1 MANKIKRYSLKN
13 VKPGMEIGQLVLTND
28 GQVVLGE
35 GTILT
40 PSLIERLDYWGIS
53 YLLIKQNSNEGS
65 PWQESP
71 ESLTQKNFFADYSQ
85 TVDVIKQA
93 FTNIRFLDD
102 VPVNQMRELVDS
114 FIEPLA
120 GSVGVINHLQ
130 MVHRQDDYTFH
141 HSMNVAV
148 TSGLLGRWLG
158 YTGSNLKEL
167 ILAGLLHDVG
177 KMQIPVEI
185 LNKPGK
191 LSVDEMEIM
200 KQHTT
205 RGYQLVKKNKYVP
218 LGVLSGILQHHE
230 RMDGTGYPLKTA
242 GDKIHP
248 FAKII
253 AVADTYDAM
262 TSDRVYHRKMT
273 PFTVVELLVQ
283 EMFGKLDPTVCTMFL
298 NNVRDYFLGNIVQL
312 CDGREAEV
320 IYLGQFIGSRPVV
333 RTIDGELLD
342 LEQQKEYTIVK
353 TVKA

>member
-71 ESLTQKNFFADYSQ
+71 ESLTQKSFFADYSQ

-177 KMQIPVEI
+177 KMQVPVEI

-253 AVADTYDAM
+253 AVADIYDAM
-262 TSDRVYHRKMT
+262 TSDKVYHRKMT

-333 RTIDGELLD
+333 RTIDGEVLD

-353 TVKA
+353 TIKA

>member
-1 MANKIKRYSLKN
+1 MVNKIKRYSLKN
-13 VKPGMEIGQLVLTND
+13 VKPGMEVGQLVFTND

-40 PSLIERLDYWGIS
+40 PSLIERLDYWGIT
-53 YLLIKQNSNEGS
+53 YLLIKQNSDES
-65 PWQESP
+65 LPWQEAP
-71 ESLTQKNFFADYSQ
+71 ESLIQKKFFADYSQ

-93 FTNIRFLDD
+93 FTNMYFADE
-102 VPVNQMRELVDS
+102 VPVRQMCELVDS
-114 FIEPLA
+114 MIEPLA

-130 MVHRQDDYTFH
+130 MVPRQDDYTFH

-158 YTGSNLKEL
+158 YTEQNLKEL

-177 KMQIPVEI
+177 KMKIPPEI

-191 LSVDEMEIM
+191 LTVDEMEIM

-205 RGYQLVKKNKYVP
+205 RGYQLIKRDANAS
-218 LGVLSGILQHHE
+218 LGVLCGILQHHE

-253 AVADTYDAM
+253 AVADAYDAM
-262 TSDRVYHRKMT
+262 TSDRVYHKKMA
-273 PFTVVELLVQ
+273 PFAVVELLVQ

-320 IYLGQFIGSRPVV
+320 IYLGQYIGSRPVV

-342 LEQQKEYTIVK
+342 LEKQKKYTIVK
-353 TVKA
+353 TIKA

>member
-53 YLLIKQNSNEGS
+53 YLLIKQNSNESS

-353 TVKA
+353 TIKA

>member
-1 MANKIKRYSLKN
+1 MVNKIRRYSLKN
-13 VKPGMEIGQLVLTND
+13 VKPGMEVGQLVFTND

-40 PSLIERLDYWGIS
+40 SSLIERLDYWGIT
-53 YLLIKQNSNEGS
+53 YLLIKQNADEVL

-71 ESLTQKNFFADYSQ
+71 ESVTQKKFFAEYAK

-93 FTNIRFLDD
+93 FGNIRFASEA
-102 VPVNQMRELVDS
+102 PVEKLCELVDDS
-114 FIEPLA
+114 IEPLA

-130 MVHRQDDYTFH
+130 MVPRQDDYTFH
-141 HSMNVAV
+141 HSMNVAI

-158 YTGSNLKEL
+158 YTENNLKEL
-167 ILAGLLHDVG
+167 MLAGLLHDVG
-177 KMQIPVEI
+177 KMQIPPEI

-191 LSVDEMEIM
+191 LTVDEMEIM

-205 RGYQLVKKNKYVP
+205 RGYQLIKKAESASI
-218 LGVLSGILQHHE
+218 GVLCGILQHHE

-253 AVADTYDAM
+253 AVADAYDAM
-262 TSDRVYHRKMT
+262 TSDRVYHRKIA
-273 PFTVVELLVQ
+273 PFAVVELLVQ

-320 IYLGQFIGSRPVV
+320 IYLGQFLGSRPVV

-342 LEQQKEYTIVK
+342 LEKQKKYTIVK
-353 TVKA
+353 TIKA